1 MEPYDQIILIV
12 AGCLVFI
19 LLLGSSLYR
28 ARNRKLAILAK
39 PDNGDVYKVF
49 EVTIDNT
56 VYYVIKHYIYIR
68 ETCGHVWNLFANYSY
83 YKNMSKD
90 EVIELCDR
98 LNTEHKN
105 MLHEKKMNIELDSI
119 VGKQIN

>member
-1 MEPYDQIILIV
+1 MELHNQIMLIV
-12 AGCLVFI
+12 FGSIFFI
-19 LLLGSSLYR
+19 CILASTLYT
-28 ARNRKLAILAK
+28 ARNRELAILEK

-105 MLHEKKMNIELDSI
+105 MLHEKKMTNELDSI
-119 VGKQIN
+119 VGKRIN

>member
-19 LLLGSSLYR
+19 LLLGSNLYR
-28 ARNRKLAILAK
+28 ARNRKLAILEK

-56 VYYVIKHYIYIR
+56 VYYIIKHYIYIR
-68 ETCGHVWNLFANYSY
+68 ETSSHLWNLFANYSY

-90 EVIELCDR
+90 EVIELCAR

-105 MLHEKKMNIELDSI
+105 MLHEKKMTNELGSI
-119 VGKQIN
+119 VGKRIN

>member
-1 MEPYDQIILIV
+1 MELHNQIMLIV
-12 AGCLVFI
+12 FGSIFFI
-19 LLLGSSLYR
+19 CILASTLYT
-28 ARNRKLAILAK
+28 ARNRKLAILEK

-68 ETCGHVWNLFANYSY
+68 ETCSHLWNLFANYSY

-105 MLHEKKMNIELDSI
+105 MLHEKKMTNELDSI
-119 VGKQIN
+119 VGKRIN

>member
-1 MEPYDQIILIV
+1 MELHNQIMLIV
-12 AGCLVFI
+12 FGSIFFI
-19 LLLGSSLYR
+19 CILASTLYT
-28 ARNRKLAILAK
+28 ARNRKLAILEK

-105 MLHEKKMNIELDSI
+105 MLYEKKMTNELDSI

>member
-1 MEPYDQIILIV
+1 MELHNQIMLIV
-12 AGCLVFI
+12 FGSIFFI
-19 LLLGSSLYR
+19 CILASTLYT
-28 ARNRKLAILAK
+28 ARNRKLAILEK

-105 MLHEKKMNIELDSI
+105 MLHEKKMTNELDSI
-119 VGKQIN
+119 VGKRIN

>member
-1 MEPYDQIILIV
+1 MLIV
-12 AGCLVFI
+12 FGSIFFI
-19 LLLGSSLYR
+19 CILASTLYTT
-28 ARNRKLAILAK
+28 RNRKLAILAK

-83 YKNMSKD
+83 YKNMSKN

-98 LNTEHKN
+98 LNEEHKN
-105 MLHEKKMNIELDSI
+105 VLYEKKMNIELE
-119 VGKQIN
+119 KK